1 MALITISG
9 YPCSGKSTRAEQLR
23 QHLEERLQDPSY
35 AGPQLKVVVLS
46 DDTLNLSR
54 DVYNGAPH
62 PSHLS
67 LRAVILTGYTYIA
80 VDVVVPL
87 GTADGRAEKPAR
99 AALFTAAQ
107 RQMGPDTL
115 LVVDS
120 MNYIK
125 GFRYQLYCAAR
136 EHKLRVCTVS
146 LLVLVL
152 VSFSFSGGGGA
163 DARARTCAYTQV
175 FVAAPPDRC
184 KAWNDARLAAGEP
197 AYASET

>member
-1 MALITISG
+1 MAELRATGQFEDMSLATDEDEHSLELHLPYIRHIFAG
-9 YPCSGKSTRAEQLR
+9 LDIALVPVLVGALSTAAEAAYG
-23 QHLEERLQDPSY
+23 RL
-35 AGPQLKVVVLS
+35 L
-46 DDTLNLSR
+46 
-54 DVYNGAPH
+54 APH
-62 PSHLS
+62 L
-67 LRAVILTGYTYIA
+67 
-80 VDVVVPL
+80 
-87 GTADGRAEKPAR
+87 AR
-99 AALFTAAQ
+99 
-107 RQMGPDTL
+107 PDTL

-152 VSFSFSGGGGA
+152 VVSFSIGGTRGA
-163 DARARTCAYTQV
+163 DARARTCAYMQV

-197 AYASET
+197 AYAPET